1 MGVGLEG
8 DETGGRET
16 FLGYCQEM
24 RASTVQLVVERVW
37 IEGLSEMWIAGIWQC
52 TDSEGRG
59 RIEDG
64 SLISGVGDLVNVSLA
79 PGGGL
84 LKEEAVWAV
93 VEGTDPDG

>member
-8 DETGGRET
+8 DEAGGRET

-59 RIEDG
+59 RI
-64 SLISGVGDLVNVSLA
+64 VGDLVNVSLA
-79 PGGGL
+79 TGGGL